1 MFTNTPRIAAAPL
14 VEFAAAVFASL
25 GVPASDAHLIAES
38 LVRADLWGHQSHGI
52 MRLSWYVERIRAGV
66 MRAETQSERIVD
78 AGAVAVV
85 DGHDGVGQVLATQA
99 TREAILRSKAH
110 GIASV
115 AVRNSNHF
123 GTAAYFT
130 RMAPPEGCI
139 ALLTT
144 NASPAMA
151 PWGGRQKSVGNN
163 PWSVAA
169 PAGRYS
175 PMVLDI
181 ANTVVAR
188 GKIYLA
194 RQKGLAIPAGWAMS
208 AAGESTTD
216 PVEALAGIILPMG
229 EHKGY
234 GISLMLDVLSGV
246 LSGSAFGTG
255 VHGPYQT
262 ENRSG
267 CGHLMICLN
276 IEAFLPLSEF
286 NARMEKLIA
295 EIKSVPL
302 AKGFDEIFYPGEIEI
317 RNEERHLRDGVQL
330 PEQTLVS
337 LANLARETGLE
348 SRLPFAV
355 AGLRLGAHGSGNR
368 MDHV

>member
-1 MFTNTPRIAAAPL
+1 MDPQLAMNGPRISADRL
-14 VEFAAAVFASL
+14 TEFTAVAL
-25 GVPASDAHLIAES
+25 TAVGVPASDAQVVANS
-38 LVRADLWGHQSHGI
+38 LVRADLWGHQSHGV
-52 MRLSWYVERIRAGV
+52 MPLGWYVERIRAGV
-66 MRAETQSERIVD
+66 MRAVTRPELVVD
-78 AGAVAVV
+78 GGAVAAM
-85 DGHDGVGQVLATQA
+85 DGRDGVGQVLAAQA
-99 TREAILRSKAH
+99 AREAIRRSKVH
-110 GIASV
+110 GISAV

-123 GTAAYFT
+123 GMAAYFT
-130 RMAPPEGCI
+130 RMAPPEGCV

-151 PWGGRQKSVGNN
+151 PWGGCKKTVGNN

-169 PAGRYS
+169 PAGRYQ

-194 RQKGLAIPAGWAMS
+194 RQKGLSIPVGWAINT
-208 AAGESTTD
+208 AGEPTTD

-234 GISLMLDVLSGV
+234 GISVMLDVLSGV
-246 LSGSAFGTG
+246 LTGSAFGTG

-262 ENRSG
+262 EHPGG

-276 IEAFLPLSEF
+276 IDAFLPLSEF
-286 NARMEKLIA
+286 NARMEKLIS

-302 AKGFDEIFYPGEIEI
+302 VKGVKEVFYPGEIEI
-317 RNEERHLRDGVQL
+317 RNEERHLQEGLQL
-330 PEQTLVS
+330 PEETLAG
-337 LANLARETGLE
+337 LAKLARETGQVSL
-348 SRLPFAV
+348 LPF
-355 AGLRLGAHGSGNR
+355 
-368 MDHV
+368 